1 MTRLRNLLSDSTG
14 VSSLEFALVLPLL
27 ILFLFGIIDAGRFMW
42 EYNEAEKATQMGAR
56 VAAVTDLVP
65 SGLYTYSF
73 AVSDGVTQGNPVPT
87 ANFDN
92 ATCDDSGSCNCSG
105 GNVCADIGYD
115 ADAFDRVADRMSSIY
130 PGIGR
135 ANVEIEYKNVGLG
148 YSGDPNGPDVAPLII
163 VRLQDLSFHPISCL
177 LFGCTISMPDFR
189 AALTAEDVNGTVSN

>member
-1 MTRLRNLLSDSTG
+1 MTPFRNLLSDRTG

-73 AVSDGVTQGNPVPT
+73 AVSDGVTQGDPVPT
-87 ANFDN
+87 ANFDK
-92 ATCDDSGSCNCSG
+92 ATCDDSGACTCDG
-105 GNVCADIGYD
+105 GGVCDDIAYD
-115 ADAFDRVADRMSSIY
+115 ADAFNRIVDRMSSIY

-135 ANVEIEYKNVGLG
+135 GDVEVEYKNVGLG
-148 YSGDPNGPDVAPLII
+148 YSGDPNGPDVAPLIT
-163 VRLQDLSFHPISCL
+163 VRLRDLTFHPISCL